1 MKIVIVGGGTA
12 GWLAALMI
20 SKIRPEHS
28 VTCIESSKIGII
40 GAGEGSTGS
49 LTNIVQNEMFDFG
62 CNEQDFI
69 KECDATIKLGIKHI
83 GWNEDPSKFYIGP
96 IDGTPTSND
105 RCDIVF
111 QHALGYREQDYL
123 HLATELGYKIHHN
136 KNSFVQVNG
145 NHAYHFDA
153 HKVGQ
158 YFKKISDTVTHID
171 SEVEHVKL
179 NSESGY
185 VDGVKLSNGNTV
197 EGDMFI
203 DASGFNQ
210 VLMKAVGGKWKS
222 YRDNLPVN
230 GALPFLLPYE
240 DDEVI
245 QPVTNAWAQ
254 NNGWCW
260 QIPTKNRRG
269 CGYVFC
275 DSFVTPD
282 QAHAELEQTLG
293 RKVEPIRHI
302 KFDSGRQETLW
313 IKNVLSI
320 GLCAAFAE
328 PLEATSIHTTIMQ
341 LKHFIYGSLGATR
354 DQTCNEGTVE
364 EYNKT
369 NGHLYDTMKDFLV
382 AHYTCGR
389 RDTEFWKYID
399 SGATSTDFVRSI
411 HEVCKH
417 RVPNATLFPR
427 QEGSAGWPLWS
438 YVLAGTGAL
447 TSEVAEKEVMFNND
461 EQVGDSA
468 YTYHIQDFDNMSK
481 DLPDNTDYIRNM

>member
-1 MKIVIVGGGTA
+1 MKIVVVGGGTA

-20 SKIRPEHS
+20 SKIRPDHT

-83 GWNEDPSKFYIGP
+83 GWNEDPSKFYYGP

-111 QHALGYREQDYL
+111 QHALGYRDQNYL

-136 KNSFVQVNG
+136 KNSFVQLNG

-158 YFKKISDTVTHID
+158 YFKKICDTVTHID
-171 SEVEHVKL
+171 SEVEHVQL
-179 NSESGY
+179 DSESGF
-185 VDGVKLSNGNTV
+185 VRSVKLSNGDTV
-197 EGDMFI
+197 QGDMFI

-222 YRDNLPVN
+222 YKENLPVN

-269 CGYVFC
+269 CGYVFS
-275 DSFVTPD
+275 DEFVTPD
-282 QAHAELEQTLG
+282 QAHAELEQTIG
-293 RKVEPIRHI
+293 RKVDPIRHI

-341 LKHFIYGSLGATR
+341 LKHFVYGCLGK
-354 DQTCNEGTVE
+354 DQNDTCNMGTVDD
-364 EYNKT
+364 YNKK
-369 NGHLYDTMKDFLV
+369 NAHLYDTMKDFLV
-382 AHYTCGR
+382 AHYICGR
-389 RDTEFWKYID
+389 KDTEFWKYIN
-399 SGATSTDFVRSI
+399 SGATNTDFVKSM
-411 HEVCKH
+411 HEICKH

-427 QEGSAGWPLWS
+427 PEGGAGWPLWS

-447 TSEVAEKEVMFNND
+447 TSEVAEKEVKFNDD
-461 EQVGDSA
+461 EIVGDTA
-468 YTYHIQDFDNMSK
+468 YTYHITDFDNKST
-481 DLPDNTDYIRNM
+481 DLPDNTQYIKDM

>member
-49 LTNIVQNEMFDFG
+49 LTNVVQNIMWNLG

-83 GWNEDPSKFYIGP
+83 GWGPNKNKHYYGP

-105 RCDIVF
+105 FADIVF
-111 QHALGYREQDYL
+111 QHALGYREQDLL
-123 HLATELGYKIHHN
+123 HISTELGYKIHHN
-136 KNSFVQVNG
+136 KNSFVEKEG

-158 YFKKISDTVTHID
+158 YFKKICDTVTHID
-171 SEVEHVKL
+171 SEVENV
-179 NSESGY
+179 NISSESGF
-185 VDGVKLSNGNTV
+185 VELVKLSNGVTV
-197 EGDMFI
+197 KGDMFI

-222 YRDNLPVN
+222 YKENLPVN
-230 GALPFLLPYE
+230 SALPFLLPYE
-240 DDEVI
+240 DDDIIE
-245 QPVTNAWAQ
+245 PVTNAWAQ

-260 QIPTKNRRG
+260 QIPTKERRG

-275 DSFVTPD
+275 DDFVTPD
-282 QAHAELEQTLG
+282 QAHAELEQTIG
-293 RKVEPIRHI
+293 RKVDPIRLL
-302 KFDSGRQETLW
+302 KFDSGRQEKVW
-313 IKNVLSI
+313 IKNVLSV

-341 LKHFIYGSLGATR
+341 LKHFIFSCLGQTN
-354 DQTCNEGTVE
+354 QETCNPGQVE
-364 EYNKT
+364 NYNEV
-369 NGHLYDTMKDFLV
+369 NGNLYDNMKDFLV

-389 RDTEFWKYID
+389 NDTEFWKYID
-399 SGATSTDFVRSI
+399 SGATMTPFVENMRGL
-411 HEVCKH
+411 CKH
-417 RVPNATLFPR
+417 RVPNTSMFPK

-438 YVLAGTGAL
+438 FVLAGTGQL
-447 TSEVAEKEVMFNND
+447 TDDVARREIEFNKTD
-461 EQVGDSA
+461 VVSTTSYLHHITQFEQMA
-468 YTYHIQDFDNMSK
+468 K
-481 DLPDNTDYIRNM
+481 DLPDNTKYIKG

>member
-49 LTNIVQNEMFDFG
+49 LTNVVQNIMWNLG

-83 GWNEDPSKFYIGP
+83 GWGPNKNKHYYGP

-105 RCDIVF
+105 FADIVF
-111 QHALGYREQDYL
+111 QHALGYREQDLL
-123 HLATELGYKIHHN
+123 HISTELGYKIHHN
-136 KNSFVQVNG
+136 KNSFVEKEG

-158 YFKKISDTVTHID
+158 YFKKICDTVTHID
-171 SEVEHVKL
+171 SEVENV
-179 NSESGY
+179 NISSESGF
-185 VDGVKLSNGNTV
+185 VESVKLSNGVTV
-197 EGDMFI
+197 KGDMFI

-222 YRDNLPVN
+222 YKENLPVN
-230 GALPFLLPYE
+230 SALPFLLPYE
-240 DDEVI
+240 DDDIIE
-245 QPVTNAWAQ
+245 PVTNAWAQ

-260 QIPTKNRRG
+260 QIPTKERRG

-275 DSFVTPD
+275 DDFVTPD
-282 QAHAELEQTLG
+282 QAHAELEQTIG
-293 RKVEPIRHI
+293 RKVDPIRLL
-302 KFDSGRQETLW
+302 KFDSGRQEKVW
-313 IKNVLSI
+313 IKNVLSV

-341 LKHFIYGSLGATR
+341 LKHFIFSCLGQTN
-354 DQTCNEGTVE
+354 QETCNPGQVE
-364 EYNKT
+364 NYNEV
-369 NGHLYDTMKDFLV
+369 NGNLYDNMKDFLV

-389 RDTEFWKYID
+389 NDTEFWKYID
-399 SGATSTDFVRSI
+399 SGATMTPFVENMRGL
-411 HEVCKH
+411 CTH
-417 RVPNATLFPR
+417 RVPNTSMFPK

-438 YVLAGTGAL
+438 FVLAGTGQL
-447 TSEVAEKEVMFNND
+447 TDEVARREIEFNKTD
-461 EQVGDSA
+461 VVSTTSYLHHITQFEQMA
-468 YTYHIQDFDNMSK
+468 K
-481 DLPDNTDYIRNM
+481 DLPDNTKYIKG

>member
-20 SKIRPEHS
+20 SKIRPEHT

-49 LTNIVQNEMFDFG
+49 LTNIVQNVMWDFG
-62 CNEQDFI
+62 IDEQDFI

-136 KNSFVQVNG
+136 KNSFVEPAG

-158 YFKKISDTVTHID
+158 YFKKISNTVTHID
-171 SEVEHVKL
+171 SEVEQVQL

-185 VDGVKLSNGNTV
+185 VDSVKLSNGNTV

-222 YRDNLPVN
+222 YKENLPVN
-230 GALPFLLPYE
+230 SALPFLLPYE
-240 DDEVI
+240 DDEI
-245 QPVTNAWAQ
+245 IEPVTNAWAQ

-275 DSFVTPD
+275 DDFVTPD
-282 QAHAELEQTLG
+282 QAHAELEQTIG
-293 RKVEPIRHI
+293 RKVDPIRHI

-354 DQTCNEGTVE
+354 EQTCNEGTVQ

-389 RDTEFWKYID
+389 KDTEFWKYIN

-417 RVPNATLFPR
+417 RVPNTTLFPR

-468 YTYHIQDFDNMSK
+468 YTYHIQDFDNKSEG
-481 DLPDNTDYIRNM
+481 LPDNTDYIRNM

>member
-49 LTNIVQNEMFDFG
+49 LTNVVQNIMWNLG

-83 GWNEDPSKFYIGP
+83 GWGPNKNKHYYGP

-105 RCDIVF
+105 FADIVF
-111 QHALGYREQDYL
+111 QHALGYREQDLL
-123 HLATELGYKIHHN
+123 HISTELGYKIHHN
-136 KNSFVQVNG
+136 KNSFVEKEG

-158 YFKKISDTVTHID
+158 YFKKICDTVTHID
-171 SEVEHVKL
+171 SEVENV
-179 NSESGY
+179 NISSESGF
-185 VDGVKLSNGNTV
+185 VESVKLSNGVTV
-197 EGDMFI
+197 KGDMFI

-222 YRDNLPVN
+222 YKENLPVN
-230 GALPFLLPYE
+230 SALPFLLPYE
-240 DDEVI
+240 DDDIIE
-245 QPVTNAWAQ
+245 PVTNAWAQ

-260 QIPTKNRRG
+260 QIPTKERRG

-275 DSFVTPD
+275 DDFVTPD
-282 QAHAELEQTLG
+282 EAHAELEQTIG
-293 RKVEPIRHI
+293 RKVDPIRLL
-302 KFDSGRQETLW
+302 KFDSGRQEKVW
-313 IKNVLSI
+313 IKNVLSV

-341 LKHFIYGSLGATR
+341 LKHFIFSCLGQTN
-354 DQTCNEGTVE
+354 QETCNPGQVE
-364 EYNKT
+364 NYNEV
-369 NGHLYDTMKDFLV
+369 NGNLYDNMKDFLV

-389 RDTEFWKYID
+389 NDTEFWKYID
-399 SGATSTDFVRSI
+399 SGATMTPFVENMRGL
-411 HEVCKH
+411 CTH
-417 RVPNATLFPR
+417 RVPNTSMFPK

-438 YVLAGTGAL
+438 FVLAGTGQL
-447 TSEVAEKEVMFNND
+447 TDEVARREIEFNKTD
-461 EQVGDSA
+461 VVSTTSYLHHITQFEQMA
-468 YTYHIQDFDNMSK
+468 K
-481 DLPDNTDYIRNM
+481 DLPDNTKYIKG

>member
-62 CNEQDFI
+62 CDEQDFI
-69 KECDATIKLGIKHI
+69 KECDATLKLGIKHI
-83 GWNEDPSKFYIGP
+83 GWNEDPNKFYYGP

-136 KNSFVQVNG
+136 KNSFVQING

-171 SEVEHVKL
+171 SEVDHVQV
-179 NSESGY
+179 NGETGY
-185 VDGVKLSNGNTV
+185 VDAVKLSNGETV

-210 VLMKAVGGKWKS
+210 VLIKAVGGKWKS
-222 YRDNLPVN
+222 YKENLPVN

-254 NNGWCW
+254 KNGWCW

-275 DSFVTPD
+275 DDFVTPD
-282 QAHAELEQTLG
+282 QAHAEVEQTIG

-341 LKHFIYGSLGATR
+341 LKHFIFGSLGATR
-354 DQTCNEGTVE
+354 DITCNEGTVT

-369 NGHLYDTMKDFLV
+369 NAHLYDTMKDFLV

-389 RDTEFWKYID
+389 KDTEFWKYIN
-399 SGATSTDFVRSI
+399 SGATSTDFVRSM

-447 TSEVAEKEVMFNND
+447 TSEVAEKEVKFNND
-461 EQVGDSA
+461 ELVGDSA
-468 YTYHIQDFDNMSK
+468 YTYHVTDFDNMSK
-481 DLPDNTDYIRNM
+481 DLPDNSDYIRNM